1 MNTIH
6 LSTAQAMLQRPAPVD
21 LVVWRS
27 SGKNAGE
34 LLHYDNCISR
44 RYDYYEGTRT
54 VKLLNSN
61 EIRKVRDV
69 CIYSINGMEVF
80 L

>member
-1 MNTIH
+1 MNAIH
-6 LSTAQAMLQRPAPVD
+6 LSTAQAMMQRPDPVD

-34 LLHYDNCISR
+34 LIRYDNCISLH
-44 RYDYYEGTRT
+44 YDYYEGTRT
-54 VKLLNSN
+54 VKLLTSN
-61 EIRKVRDV
+61 QIRRVRDV
-69 CIYSINGMEVF
+69 CIYSINGMEGF